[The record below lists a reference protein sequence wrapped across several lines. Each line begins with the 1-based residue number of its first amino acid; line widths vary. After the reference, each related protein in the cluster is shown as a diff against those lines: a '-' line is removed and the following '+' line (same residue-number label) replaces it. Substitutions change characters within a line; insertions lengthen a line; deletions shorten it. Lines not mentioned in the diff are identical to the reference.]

1 MLDAGCWTLDPPPS
15 QSRLDTGRIEFTRTE
30 QRSGTG
36 EGMKGIDSSAVP
48 RFDREFFGGEHAFTR
63 IGSGALGGKATG
75 LLRAREE
82 ILSRLD
88 PDDHPYIEVEVPT
101 STVLTTDLFDAFIE
115 RNHLEE
121 LAASDLPDDRIA
133 HAFQNAELPAEFVGD
148 LRILISCVHTP
159 LAVRSS
165 SLLEDALDHPF
176 AGVYGTKMIP
186 NNEIEEDARFR
197 RLVEAVKFVYAT
209 TFFTASKAYM
219 RSIGRN
225 LAEEKMAVIVQEVV
239 GQRADNRFYP
249 CISGV
254 ARSHNYYPT
263 GHAKPEDGVINLA
276 LGLGKTVVDGGLT
289 WTFSPA
295 YPAAPPPFNDLDQLL
310 ENTQT
315 HFWGVHMGDPPPHDP
330 IRETEYLVQPSLAEA
345 EADGALRYLVSTY
358 LAESDRL
365 NPGLEGRGPRALTFA
380 PLLTSRLYG
389 FNGLLKR
396 LIEVSV
402 EALGTAVE
410 IEFAVN
416 LDRRD
421 ALPARVA
428 FLQVRP
434 MMVSGEKVEVDTEE
448 LTGDRVILATE
459 NVLGNGASDDIRDVV
474 FVRPDDFDPMATET
488 IARELE
494 AINREL
500 VDAARPYLL
509 IGFGRWGTSDASFG
523 VPVVWGQI
531 SGAKVIVEATLPNV
545 QPELSQ
551 GSHFFHNLLSFRILY
566 LTVEHD
572 DAFEI
577 DWRWLEKQPV
587 IRSTDYVTHAR
598 LAAPLEVRVDGSS
611 GRGVI
616 VHNE

>member
-1 MLDAGCWTLDPPPS
+1 LRIDAS
-15 QSRLDTGRIEFTRTE
+15 E
-30 QRSGTG
+30 
-36 EGMKGIDSSAVP
+36 VP
-48 RFDREFFGGEHAFTR
+48 RFEGDFFGSGHGFTR
-63 IGSGALGGKATG
+63 IGRGALGGKATG

-88 PDDHPYIEVEVPT
+88 PEDHPYIEVEVPT
-101 STVLTTDLFDAFIE
+101 TTILTTDLFDAFIE
-115 RNHLEE
+115 RNHLEDFTT
-121 LAASDLPDDRIA
+121 SDLPDDRIA
-133 HAFQNAELPAEFVGD
+133 NAFQKADLPAEFVGD
-148 LRILISCVHTP
+148 LRALISCVHTP

-165 SLLEDALDHPF
+165 SLLEDDLEHPF

-197 RLVEAVKFVYAT
+197 RLVEAVKLVYAT
-209 TFFTASKAYM
+209 TFFAASKAYM
-219 RSIGRN
+219 RSIGCG

-239 GQRADNRFYP
+239 GQRTGDRFYP
-249 CISGV
+249 CFSGV

-263 GHAKPEDGVINLA
+263 GHASPSDGVISLA

-289 WTFSPA
+289 WNFSPA
-295 YPAAPPPFNDLDQLL
+295 YPAAPPPFNDIDQLL

-315 HFWGVHMGDPPPHDP
+315 HFWAVNMGDPPPHDP
-330 IRETEYLVQPSLAEA
+330 IRETEYLVRPGLADA

-358 LAESDRL
+358 TSESDRL

-380 PLLTSRLYG
+380 PLLTSRLFG
-389 FNGLLKR
+389 FNDLLKR
-396 LIEVSV
+396 LIEVSAEV
-402 EALGTAVE
+402 LGTAVE

-434 MMVSGEKVEVDTEE
+434 MMVSGEKVEIAAEE
-448 LTGDRVILATE
+448 LTGDEVFLATE
-459 NVLGNGASDDIRDVV
+459 NVLGNGATDGIRDVV
-474 FVRPDDFDPMATET
+474 FVRPEDFDPMATET
-488 IARELE
+488 IARDLE

-500 VDAARPYLL
+500 VDAALPYLL

-523 VPVVWGQI
+523 VPVDWSQI

-577 DWRWLEKQPV
+577 DWKWLEGQPV
-587 IRSTDYVTHAR
+587 IRSTEYVTHAR